1 MGGRT
6 KLDYVKLAPPGSF
19 IHVDDF
25 STPEHLAKHLIHLD
39 GNPEEYNKYHL
50 WRKAFSGDFWV
61 YCIVTQNPVIVTAQ
75 QQPQTQQQNNQNCI

>member
-1 MGGRT
+1 MLGGRK

-25 STPEHLAKHLIHLD
+25 STPKDLAKHLSHLD

-50 WRKAFSGDFWV
+50 WRKAFLGDFLV
-61 YCIVTQNPVIVTAQ
+61 HFIIT
-75 QQPQTQQQNNQNCI
+75 